1 MKQQRHSE
9 NLSGAATNQA
19 ESIGRMIEDMG
30 RLVKVF
36 DWDVGTEEE
45 RSQIYDPSDAN
56 YPILARTLAARRDNL
71 KATIAALEAR
81 LSSIRVE
88 TEVAEQDRRRNL
100 EDLRLSNGAEGNYS
114 LEISASQ
121 QQLDRFIWGRHRF

>member
-100 EDLRLSNGAEGNYS
+100 EDLRRSNGAEGNYS